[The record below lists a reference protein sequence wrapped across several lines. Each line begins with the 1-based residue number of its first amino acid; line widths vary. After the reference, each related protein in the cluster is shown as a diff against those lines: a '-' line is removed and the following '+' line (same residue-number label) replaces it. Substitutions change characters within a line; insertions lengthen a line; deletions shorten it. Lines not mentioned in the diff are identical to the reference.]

1 MKVVAELVEMVC
13 WFDLNGKPHPV
24 RFRHKGSVVKVQQ
37 VIHTTEEKLAGNRM
51 LCFRCQSEVDGVMKV
66 FELKYELQTCKW
78 MLWKM

>member
-1 MKVVAELVEMVC
+1 MKVVAELIEMVC

-24 RFRHKGSVVKVQQ
+24 RFRHKDSVVRVQQ

-51 LCFRCQSEVDGVMKV
+51 LCFRCQSEVDGAMKV